1 MKQSTRIIVTILL
14 ILLFMPLMPIVSHGK
29 EKPAPPP
36 PVTDTKAPLRKIVK
50 TYADKSGRIHIVY
63 EDNEDVKVTKEEGFK
78 DPKIAEDRRTVGWLD
93 YFHLEMPD
101 MNVDAWVSQN
111 LTVYNN
117 GKIIRTINSS
127 DSCGNFIRDWGFW
140 KNGKQVA
147 INSGGLHF
155 AGTNCLYDIKT
166 GKKVAETSDPITDK
180 SPAWARSLPH

>member
-1 MKQSTRIIVTILL
+1 MKQFTRIIVTIVSV
-14 ILLFMPLMPIVSHGK
+14 LLFMLLIHSVSHSK
-29 EKPAPPP
+29 EKPATSP
-36 PVTDTKAPLRKIVK
+36 PVTDTKTPLRRIVK
-50 TYADKSGRIHIVY
+50 AYSDKSGNIHIVF
-63 EDNEDVKVTKEEGFK
+63 EDNEDVKVTKEEGFE
-78 DPKIAEDRRTVGWLD
+78 DPKIAEDGHTVGWLD

-101 MNVDAWVSQN
+101 MNVDAWASQN

-140 KNGKQVA
+140 KNGKQVT

-166 GKKVAETSDPITDK
+166 GKKVAEASDPITDK
-180 SPAWARSLPH
+180 SPAWARILPH